1 MRSTSSKIPPGRGPG
16 PGVGVAGPTDDLS
29 SLIPQVLVVLPMIP
43 MILAVAN
50 DIRSR
55 LSGLRKSHLT
65 IEEVAAATGRA
76 PYTVRT
82 WHKQGRIRAIR
93 VAGTGP
99 RGRLLI
105 AAEELE
111 KLVTAGRASRLPAAA
126 IADAPRIEHDADS
139 TSPASRGVT
148 RR

>member
-1 MRSTSSKIPPGRGPG
+1 MRSSSSKIPLGRGPG
-16 PGVGVAGPTDDLS
+16 PGVGVAGPTDDIS

-50 DIRSR
+50 EIRSR

-82 WHKQGRIRAIR
+82 WVKQGRIRAIR
-93 VAGTGP
+93 VADAGP
-99 RGRLLI
+99 RGRLLVPR
-105 AAEELE
+105 EELE
-111 KLVTAGRASRLPAAA
+111 KLVTAGLASQLPAAA
-126 IADAPRIEHDADS
+126 ID
-139 TSPASRGVT
+139 
-148 RR
+148 

>member
-1 MRSTSSKIPPGRGPG
+1 MLMRSTSSKIPLDRGPG
-16 PGVGVAGPTDDLS
+16 PDVGVAGPTDDLS

-76 PYTVRT
+76 PYTVRA
-82 WHKQGRIRAIR
+82 WCKQGRIRAIR
-93 VAGTGP
+93 VADSGP
-99 RGRLLI
+99 KGRLLVPR
-105 AAEELE
+105 EELE
-111 KLVTAGRASRLPAAA
+111 KLLATGLASQLPAAA
-126 IADAPRIEHDADS
+126 ID
-139 TSPASRGVT
+139 
-148 RR
+148 